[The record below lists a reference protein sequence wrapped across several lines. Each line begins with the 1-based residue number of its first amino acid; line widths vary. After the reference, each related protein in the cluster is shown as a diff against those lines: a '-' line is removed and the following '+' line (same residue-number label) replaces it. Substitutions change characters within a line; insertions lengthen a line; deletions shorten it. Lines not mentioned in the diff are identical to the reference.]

1 VPSVMFA
8 IKPGSAPS
16 IGACAI
22 LDVCIVKIWMDIELL
37 RIGVLLMDM
46 GSENS
51 AVYLGKTEEE
61 RGKGLMESHLLVK
74 IHIYVLRD

>member
-8 IKPGSAPS
+8 MKPGSAPS

-22 LDVCIVKIWMDIELL
+22 LDVCIVKIWIDIELL

-51 AVYLGKTEEE
+51 AVYLGEMEEE
-61 RGKGLMESHLLVK
+61 RGKGLMENHLLVK